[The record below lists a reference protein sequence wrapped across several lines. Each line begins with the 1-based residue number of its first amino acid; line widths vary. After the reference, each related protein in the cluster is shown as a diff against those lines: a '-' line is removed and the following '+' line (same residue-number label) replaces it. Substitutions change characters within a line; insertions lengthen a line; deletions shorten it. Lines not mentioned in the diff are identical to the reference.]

1 MPTTVQLLLVD
12 QFLRTFQESNKVP
25 EQEMLDAI
33 NAQLEGIRQCVRASL
48 TKQEELLSDLQTKF
62 EAYFGRKKSAES
74 SSLIS
79 QLTAAVDSFLA
90 LDRDVKEGMKFYAEL
105 TDRCLKVQDK
115 VCQSIF
121 FSCMRTPLYFCHF
134 PPTPNRNPFEGGE
147 CKPTTR
153 HICLGLVR

>member
-121 FSCMRTPLYFCHF
+121 FHVCELHF
-134 PPTPNRNPFEGGE
+134 ISVISHPHQTEIPSRVVNVNPQHV
-147 CKPTTR
+147 TS
-153 HICLGLVR
+153 V